1 MFSYMTLLPR
11 ISKIR
16 AFRRACCK
24 FSIIRLHFKNKINEI
39 KYTCNRLS
47 EVILAAM
54 AQNLSCDSNL

>member
-24 FSIIRLHFKNKINEI
+24 FSIRLHFKNKINKI
-39 KYTCNRLS
+39 KYTCSRLS
-47 EVILAAM
+47 KVILAAM